1 MNRPL
6 ISIVVPVYNVAEYL
20 PKTVESVLSQDYDN
34 YELILVD
41 DGSPDE
47 CPQLCDEIA
56 RNNAKVTV
64 IHKPNG
70 GLGPARNSG
79 LEKATGDYIYFLDSD
94 DTIQKDT
101 LSQFVNII
109 NKEGDVSLI
118 GTDFQL
124 VNENERDKAAQG
136 KGVYEVFLDK
146 KEIQRKFLLRDIII
160 LAPGTLYNL
169 KWLRENSLKFKKVP
183 YSEDQIFIWEVLM
196 NTRKSAIIHSTLYN
210 YLLRPGSI
218 MSGSK
223 FVKIRDAY
231 PFYKNLDLILK
242 DSSEADPMVKEF
254 MLARW
259 CFGIFHS
266 GAKLCTMSEYRQLLS
281 DFEADLHLEKMKR
294 FPDLKMKLMAYA
306 YHLGT
311 PFFYWVN
318 RVI

>member
-1 MNRPL
+1 M
-6 ISIVVPVYNVAEYL
+6 PVYKVARYL
-20 PKTVESVLSQDYDN
+20 PKSVESVLSQDYDN

-56 RNNAKVTV
+56 RNNAKVSV
-64 IHKPNG
+64 IHQLNG
-70 GLGPARNSG
+70 GLGFARNTGIENAS
-79 LEKATGDYIYFLDSD
+79 GDYIYFLDSD

-109 NKEGDVSLI
+109 NKEGEVSLI
-118 GTDFQL
+118 GTEFQN
-124 VNENERDKAAQG
+124 VNANERAKEAQG
-136 KGVYEVFLDK
+136 EGGYEVFNS
-146 KEIQRKFLLRDIII
+146 KEELQRKFLLRDVIV

-169 KWLRENSLKFKKVP
+169 KWLKENSLKFKKVP
-183 YSEDQIFIWEVLM
+183 YSEDQLFIWEVLLK
-196 NTRKSAIIHSTLYN
+196 TKKSAIIHSTLYN
-210 YLLRPGSI
+210 YLQRPGSI

-223 FVKIRDAY
+223 FAKIRDAY
-231 PFYKNLDLILK
+231 PFFKNLSHSLK
-242 DSSEADPMVKEF
+242 DSGEADAMVKEF